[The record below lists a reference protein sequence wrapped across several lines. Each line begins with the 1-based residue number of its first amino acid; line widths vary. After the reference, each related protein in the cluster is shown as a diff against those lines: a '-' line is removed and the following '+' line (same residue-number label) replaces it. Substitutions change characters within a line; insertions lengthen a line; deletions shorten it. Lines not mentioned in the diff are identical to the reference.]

1 MIPAS
6 PSHGISRGRGL
17 QTADRILNAA
27 EELFAEQGYAGTSL
41 REVAD
46 RVGLRIPSLY
56 NHFSS
61 KDALYTAVLERG
73 IAPVLGILSGFADT
87 DADIQPNSS
96 EVARRVVRLLGQRPN
111 LPRLVLHETLSGGQR
126 LTPMLRQWIAP
137 TFARA
142 HEMIEMGPGAER
154 WRADQV
160 PLLVLALYHIV
171 VGYFAIAPLYRQ
183 LNGQNL
189 LTEEALERQADFL
202 GEVVVALLEG
212 APQKER
218 SNH

>member
-56 NHFSS
+56 NHFPS

-142 HEMIEMGPGAER
+142 HEMIEMGPGAKR

-171 VGYFAIAPLYRQ
+171 VGYFAIAPLYKQ
-183 LNGQNL
+183 LNGQDL

-212 APQKER
+212 APQKEP

>member
-1 MIPAS
+1 M
-6 PSHGISRGRGL
+6 
-17 QTADRILNAA
+17 
-27 EELFAEQGYAGTSL
+27 

-56 NHFSS
+56 NHFPS

-96 EVARRVVRLLGQRPN
+96 EVARRVVRLLAQRPN

-142 HEMIEMGPGAER
+142 HEMIEMGPGAKR

-171 VGYFAIAPLYRQ
+171 VGYFAIAPLYKQ
-183 LNGQNL
+183 LNGQDL

-212 APQKER
+212 APQKEP

>member
-56 NHFSS
+56 NHFPS

-96 EVARRVVRLLGQRPN
+96 EVARRVVRLLAQRPN

-142 HEMIEMGPGAER
+142 HEMIEMGPGAKR

-171 VGYFAIAPLYRQ
+171 VGYFAIAPLYKQ
-183 LNGQNL
+183 LNGQDL

-212 APQKER
+212 APQKEP